1 MMQTMSRTL
10 AHTIVAFAFMVLL
23 TLACLQVPGEWN
35 WTGVWEYRQKF
46 LQGWLVTLGLSLA
59 ALVLSVLIGLVVA
72 LLLAARN
79 PLVEAVGRIYVELIR
94 GTPLLVQL
102 LLSYCI
108 KH

>member
-1 MMQTMSRTL
+1 MQPMSRTL

-35 WTGVWEYRQKF
+35 WSGVWEYRQKF

-72 LLLAARN
+72 LLHQRRVTDRK
-79 PLVEAVGRIYVELIR
+79 PIRSERRRGRKQSTSCSRRRAVA
-94 GTPLLVQL
+94 
-102 LLSYCI
+102 
-108 KH
+108 